1 MLKKIKR
8 FLKKI
13 KKRFFQKNIEFCFA
27 LCALGIVLGSAMTVP
42 SFSLRK
48 LSHLAGIDAFDPK
61 VSIIVKA
68 RAYNPNESRRFL
80 THNLLAQGIQP
91 VEITIENHTPRQY
104 SLCPSSLDIPQITP
118 DSAVGK
124 LFQSTIPRQ
133 IAFKVIG
140 FFFWPVSIP
149 GTIDGL
155 YLHISKKKLNANYA
169 AKSLKKAGETVLEY
183 STVHRVIFVSKKD
196 MAKEIEFD
204 LIDLETFSQTELKT
218 QIEHL
223 EQS

>member
-1 MLKKIKR
+1 MKR
-8 FLKKI
+8 FLKKNI
-13 KKRFFQKNIEFCFA
+13 KKFYKKNFEFCFA
-27 LCALGIVLGSAMTVP
+27 LCALGIVFGSAMKVP

-48 LSHLAGIDAFDPK
+48 VSNLIGIDAFDPK

-68 RAYNPNESRRFL
+68 KAYTSNESRRFL

-104 SLCPSSLDIPQITP
+104 SLCPSSLNIPQMTP
-118 DSAVGK
+118 DSAVGS
-124 LFQSTIPRQ
+124 LFRSAIPRQ

-155 YLHISKKKLNANYA
+155 YLHISKKKLSANYA
-169 AKSLKKAGETVLEY
+169 AKSLKKAGETVSEY
-183 STVHRVIFVSKKD
+183 STVYRVIFVSKKE

-204 LIDLETFSQTELKT
+204 LIDLETFSQTKLKAPV
-218 QIEHL
+218 EHW
-223 EQS
+223 EES